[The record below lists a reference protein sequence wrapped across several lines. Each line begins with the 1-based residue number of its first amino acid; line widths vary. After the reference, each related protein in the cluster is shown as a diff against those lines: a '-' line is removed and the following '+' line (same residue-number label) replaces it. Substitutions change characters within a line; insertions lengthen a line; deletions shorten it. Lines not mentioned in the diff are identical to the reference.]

1 MSHKTYD
8 AEWKKIQQLV
18 AETLQS
24 EAVQVDR
31 REQRQL
37 LATLYIRYIMIAN
50 QLSECVDQMVQP
62 QKRLLMR
69 KILEGTLGRILELKY
84 DLVEADLSEWTH
96 CGDVLDNLKITPQ
109 HNELKVPSCYRNDR
123 KKELQ
128 YQHKLIDSVLGKLGF
143 LDRPETKPPMTEQ
156 QAILIVQVHER
167 ARQGRLRAQFMRE
180 IRNMKE
186 KAKPILTEGG
196 ADEDDQR
203 GGISLPAALR
213 IQKIW
218 RGYVAR
224 RATRRRKLQ
233 EMLLIGMIPQP
244 KTQNNDII
252 KDLETKEYRRR
263 LQEERQR
270 LYEDD
275 VEKCRENL
283 EKHQRGVVLEQL
295 SDQVRGWLHEY
306 KTQTGKIPEYTGSE
320 RAASRLL
327 FSRQGTDSEMSKST
341 PTQISSKD
349 SKTKKDKA
357 VKQKEAKN
365 EREENEEVTT
375 KAMISSFLPELNARK
390 EEYDE
395 IWKNK
400 NEADNTR
407 QFHYMDIIE
416 HEQMTD
422 MENGLRKI
430 VDEMMKGELLLL
442 QEAMDKDRGHK
453 GKKKTSKKAR
463 KGGKK
468 GKKKKEKDLTPDR
481 TTESLFEELVAN
493 GIIKRCPEVY
503 LQDFKGERSYYHP
516 VVHNKG
522 NEQPVALGDIRQ
534 VIAEY
539 CVIPLLSPQLHQST
553 PHIKS
558 LMIVGPKGSGKDMLV
573 HAICCEAGAV
583 LFDLTPSNI
592 VGKYP
597 GKSGL
602 TMLIH
607 LVVKVSRLLQP
618 SVIYMDSAERPFV
631 KKIPKTDKT
640 DPKRLKK
647 DLPKIVKNFS
657 PEDRV
662 ILVGVSSCPWESDQ
676 KLLQQVYQKFILIPK
691 PDYSSRYCVWSYL
704 LGKYSAISWQ
714 FDTSVVTKISDGFT
728 IGSIV
733 NTFEEVMTIK
743 RMLQLRV
750 HPLSPLELV
759 NVLCTKT
766 PIYRE
771 EEETIETWWL
781 KTPLCRRRAR
791 AVELLLEEEAEYQA
805 KQASGA
811 SS

>member
-8 AEWKKIQQLV
+8 SEWKQVQQLL

-37 LATLYIRYIMIAN
+37 LSTLYVRYILVSN
-50 QLSECVDQMVQP
+50 VLSECVDQMVQP
-62 QKRLLMR
+62 QKRRLIRKLL
-69 KILEGTLGRILELKY
+69 EATLGRILELKY

-96 CGDVLDNLKITPQ
+96 CGDVLEQLKLTPEQ
-109 HNELKVPSCYRNDR
+109 SELKVPSCFRNER
-123 KKELQ
+123 RKELQ
-128 YQHKLIDSVLGKLGF
+128 YQKNLIESVLGKLGF
-143 LDRPETKPPMTEQ
+143 LDKLETKPPMTEQ
-156 QAILIVQVHER
+156 QAILIIQVHER

-186 KAKPILTEGG
+186 KTKPVVGE
-196 ADEDDQR
+196 EDDENEQR

-233 EMLLIGMIPQP
+233 EMLLIGMIPPP
-244 KTQNNDII
+244 KTQSAEIL
-252 KDLETKEYRRR
+252 KDLEIKEYRRR
-263 LQEERQR
+263 LQEERQ
-270 LYEDD
+270 LKYEND
-275 VEKCRENL
+275 VKKSREHMEKY
-283 EKHQRGVVLEQL
+283 QRGVVLEQL

-327 FSRQGTDSEMSKST
+327 FSRQGTDSELSKS
-341 PTQISSKD
+341 TQISSKD
-349 SKTKKDKA
+349 SKTKKDKGP
-357 VKQKEAKN
+357 KQKEAKQ
-365 EREENEEVTT
+365 EGEEGEEVST
-375 KAMISSFLPELNARK
+375 KAMVSAFVPELNARK

-400 NEADNTR
+400 DESENPK
-407 QFHYMDIIE
+407 QFHYMNIIE
-416 HEQMTD
+416 HEQMTN
-422 MENGLRKI
+422 MENELRKV

-453 GKKKTSKKAR
+453 GKKKSSKKTR

-493 GIIKRCPEVY
+493 GIIKKCPDVY
-503 LQDFKGERSYYHP
+503 LDDFKGERSYSYP
-516 VVHNKG
+516 VVYNKG
-522 NEQPVALGDIRQ
+522 SERPIALGDMRQ
-534 VIAEY
+534 IVAEY
-539 CVIPLLSPQLHQST
+539 CVLPLLSPQLHQTT

-558 LMIVGPKGSGKDMLV
+558 LMIAGPKGSGKDMLI
-573 HAICCEAGAV
+573 HAVCNEAGAV

-618 SVIYMDSAERPFV
+618 SVIYMDCAERPFV

-662 ILVGVSSCPWESDQ
+662 MLIGVSSCPWESDQ
-676 KLLQQVYQKFILIPK
+676 KLLQQVYQKFILVPK

-704 LGKYSAISWQ
+704 LSKYSAISWQ
-714 FDTSVVTKISDGFT
+714 FDTSVVSKISDGFT

-733 NTFEEVMTIK
+733 STFEEVMTIK

-759 NVLCTKT
+759 NVLCKKT
-766 PIYRE
+766 PIYKE
-771 EEETIETWWL
+771 EEEAIETWWS

-791 AVELLLEEEAEYQA
+791 AVEILLEEEAELQA
-805 KQASGA
+805 KQASTKN
-811 SS
+811 